1 MKVVRILV
9 TGCVQGVGF
18 RFYTKRLAD
27 QLELVGT
34 VQNLS
39 NGGVEIIVK
48 GESAIVQKFIDKL
61 PKMNPYARVEDIEVE
76 DVIEKVVFLN
86 FSILR

>member
-1 MKVVRILV
+1 MIAIKIFV

-27 QLELVGT
+27 QLALVGT
-34 VQNLS
+34 VQYLS
-39 NGGVEIIVK
+39 DGRVEIVVK
-48 GESAIVQKFIDKL
+48 GESATVQNFIDKL
-61 PKMNPYARVEDIEVE
+61 PQMNPYARVDNIEVE
-76 DVIEKVVFLN
+76 DVMEKVVFVN